1 LLQVHGVRSKAGAV
15 KARGASAASQ
25 NTGRRFGEA
34 GGDGEL
40 PEEVV
45 RDLGLAMSSG
55 SGALVQVRQ
64 ILRWRA
70 RSAGA
75 GGGFIVQFYLIN
87 QYSS

>member
-1 LLQVHGVRSKAGAV
+1 
-15 KARGASAASQ
+15 
-25 NTGRRFGEA
+25 
-34 GGDGEL
+34 
-40 PEEVV
+40 
-45 RDLGLAMSSG
+45 LGLAMSSG